1 MILFST
7 RQKQILLTLLNEK
20 NGISLEEIEK
30 QLHVSRRTLYRE
42 FSNIRLFLEQND
54 LILTS
59 QNGNYILNGESTN
72 KKRLEFSLKKQN
84 SDYDLTTSQRQNAV
98 AAKLLLDNEITKI
111 SSIAYDLNVS
121 EGTIQHDLLTIM
133 DSLKEYNLTVEK
145 KKGVGV
151 KIVGS
156 EPKRRQVLCGI
167 LLSELNEYSFLRYLN
182 DYDNSVTNFFMSLLP
197 YDLLSECNHQLKKN
211 VFSKINFSSDRQII
225 SIVLMF
231 AITIFRFTHGAK
243 IIYSSK
249 QSKDLAYLGIT
260 YKFFANFHWKK
271 NYPVQQ
277 ISKNEIIF
285 LTRHIRNTTS
295 NVNSYE
301 FESDGFSVMVQVR
314 ELVELV
320 STTYGWDFRRN
331 PQFFKRLSRHI
342 ENLIKNEQHQLP
354 NVQIDTLQ
362 RVSNKYPRLFNTILT
377 KWKEVFPNKNLTQPE
392 SQLLLLYFANEYTNR
407 GYQRELRALVI
418 CENGFSTSQIL
429 KSRLVREVP
438 EIQKI
443 ETTKVS
449 DLYQIE
455 PRNYD
460 IILSTIDL
468 PGFPRDYQVVS
479 PLLLENDVTKIHNWL
494 QTYQK
499 KYSTVQEEPI
509 PTENNS
515 LVSPKILV
523 EKGKEIYLYNQIVKY
538 FCVKQIDNH
547 NNELSLKDI
556 TSKIINEVPTAFIS
570 ERNNVVNDLLNRI
583 NLAPIGIPDT
593 NLVILHTSSKGVK
606 KAFCSIFELQKP
618 FIMQAMDQENILV
631 NRMVLLLAPYDLDEL
646 TESTLGMI
654 SSLIIMNNDN
664 TDLFENGE
672 TDRLRSFLTEKFLD
686 AIKK

>member
-583 NLAPIGIPDT
+583 KLAPIGIPDT

>member
-182 DYDNSVTNFFMSLLP
+182 DYNNSVTNFFMSLLP

-583 NLAPIGIPDT
+583 KLAPIGIPDT